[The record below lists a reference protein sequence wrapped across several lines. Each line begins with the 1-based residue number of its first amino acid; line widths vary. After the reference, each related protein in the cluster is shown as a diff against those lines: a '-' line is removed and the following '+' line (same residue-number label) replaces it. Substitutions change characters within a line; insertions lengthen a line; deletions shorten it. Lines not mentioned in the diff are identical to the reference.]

1 MVIRRKTSN
10 ANAKEPVQFWL
21 LVAASC
27 LALACGVLTV
37 FTGTVQAD
45 AVLSRP
51 AATNLPAAPTSTP
64 TPVMTQKIA
73 IAPKKSIA
81 KIPARMLRGAASWY
95 GSVFNGRKTASG
107 ETFDMY
113 AMTACHPTL
122 PFGTKVRVVD
132 LANHKSVVVRITDRG
147 DLLNKRIIDL
157 SYAAAEKLEM
167 TKGGLAQVKLE
178 VLSLGHLSEPI
189 R

>member
-1 MVIRRKTSN
+1 MVIRRKASN
-10 ANAKEPVQFWL
+10 ANTKEPVQFWL

-27 LALACGVLTV
+27 LALACGVLTF

-51 AATNLPAAPTSTP
+51 AVGDLPATPTSAP
-64 TPVMTQKIA
+64 TPVMAHKIV
-73 IAPKKSIA
+73 IAPKKSM
-81 KIPARMLRGAASWY
+81 IPARMLRGVASWY

-167 TKGGLAQVKLE
+167 TKNGLAQVKLE
-178 VLSLGHLSEPI
+178 VLSLGHSSEPI

>member
-1 MVIRRKTSN
+1 MLIRRNASN
-10 ANAKEPVQFWL
+10 VNAKAPVQFWL

-27 LALACGVLTV
+27 VALAGAVLTL

-45 AVLSRP
+45 ALLSRP
-51 AATNLPAAPTSTP
+51 AATVLSTPAASSP
-64 TPVMTQKIA
+64 TPILTRPRQQA
-73 IAPKKSIA
+73 IG
-81 KIPARMLRGAASWY
+81 KIPVRMLRGVASWY

-122 PFGTKVRVVD
+122 PFGTKVRVID

-167 TKGGLAQVKLE
+167 TRNGLAQVKLE
-178 VLSLGHLSEPI
+178 VISLGQSPSQVK
-189 R
+189 

>member
-1 MVIRRKTSN
+1 M
-10 ANAKEPVQFWL
+10 QFWL

-27 LALACGVLTV
+27 LALACGVLTF

-51 AATNLPAAPTSTP
+51 AATNLPAAPTSAP
-64 TPVMTQKIA
+64 TPIMAHKIA
-73 IAPKKSIA
+73 IAPKKAIA
-81 KIPARMLRGAASWY
+81 KIPVRLLRGVASWY

-122 PFGTKVRVVD
+122 PFGTRVRVVD

-178 VLSLGHLSEPI
+178 VLSLGPSPE
-189 R
+189 RDR